1 MFNAEPE
8 FYAKYALLNKRTYE
22 QYSDMIG
29 INVLQLQY
37 LELATQEDVDN
48 DLVYWAKLF
57 KANTWEEIQT
67 LVQEREDLA
76 EVADMILELNTDNQ
90 AKEILEGQRR
100 YREQMAS
107 QYAAGCIDTEEKYRV
122 KLEEKNKVIEE
133 KDKRLEAKDEVIEEQ
148 GKELDAANQTIADLR
163 KQLEELKK
171 K

>member
-1 MFNAEPE
+1 MPV
-8 FYAKYALLNKRTYE
+8 LNLKHI
-22 QYSDMIG
+22 D
-29 INVLQLQY
+29 
-37 LELATQEDVDN
+37 LATKEDID
-48 DLVYWAKLF
+48 DGLVYWARLF
-57 KANTWEEIQT
+57 MATTWEELAV
-67 LVQEREDLA
+67 LVQGHDDAE

-122 KLEEKNKVIEE
+122 KLEEKDTVIEE

-163 KQLEELKK
+163 NQLEELKK